1 MIALQNMSGMCH
13 CQQNSSLYVFHFL
26 HSSSLSYYDFMYF
39 EIVS

>member
-1 MIALQNMSGMCH
+1 MIAVQNMCL
-13 CQQNSSLYVFHFL
+13 CQQNSLYVFHFL